1 VYHGHEV
8 VGQHSGE
15 GTPDMLDSGSSSTF
29 VSVVVS
35 ATLSGAATLP

>member
-1 VYHGHEV
+1 MAMRLLGNIQGRELLIL
-8 VGQHSGE
+8 
-15 GTPDMLDSGSSSTF
+15 LDSGSSSTF